1 MNENVRRFSVE
12 DDATELPVERLRVEP
27 TAGRRTGCP
36 FHDVREMLREVGLR
50 PTRQRLALGWLL
62 FAKGDRHLTAEM
74 LHEDALRARF
84 PVSLATVYNT
94 LHQFTA
100 HGLLREVVVE
110 PGRSYFDTNTTD
122 HHHFFF
128 ESQGRLEDIP
138 GDQVELA
145 RIPAPPMGTRVS
157 RVDVIV
163 RVAPNES

>member
-1 MNENVRRFSVE
+1 MTISRPF
-12 DDATELPVERLRVEP
+12 APVLDRLKS
-27 TAGRRTGCP
+27 
-36 FHDVREMLREVGLR
+36 VGLR
-50 PTRQRLALGWLL
+50 PTRQRLALARLL
-62 FAKGDRHLTAEM
+62 FEAGDRHVTAEQ
-74 LHEDALRARF
+74 LHGETQAAKVRL
-84 PVSLATVYNT
+84 SLATVYNT

-128 ESQGRLEDIP
+128 ELQGRLEDIP

-145 RIPAPPMGTRVS
+145 RIPAAPAGTRVS